1 MFPELLRDAFPG
13 NMLGLRLCESCYSP
27 TCLSNELC
35 VYCLVLCCTTELHSL
50 LCTFSFGV
58 RKSVYAQSRATVCL
72 QMTAS
77 DIAQTVS
84 QLCEVSNTDRLT
96 AMAALRRAIQENVR
110 GKDAITNRAA
120 EILLMS

>member
-1 MFPELLRDAFPG
+1 MHDFGLYNTVGLFVLYFDSVIKYAEISHMHSDVLL
-13 NMLGLRLCESCYSP
+13 
-27 TCLSNELC
+27 
-35 VYCLVLCCTTELHSL
+35 
-50 LCTFSFGV
+50 
-58 RKSVYAQSRATVCL
+58 CL
-72 QMTAS
+72 QMTAL

-120 EILLMS
+120 EVLLMS

>member
-1 MFPELLRDAFPG
+1 
-13 NMLGLRLCESCYSP
+13 MLHDVVLY
-27 TCLSNELC
+27 NF
-35 VYCLVLCCTTELHSL
+35 VLCDRVALFVVYFGTVNWHAQICHMHSDVL
-50 LCTFSFGV
+50 L
-58 RKSVYAQSRATVCL
+58 CL
-72 QMTAS
+72 QMTAL

-84 QLCEVSNTDRLT
+84 QLCEMSNTDRLT

>member
-1 MFPELLRDAFPG
+1 MWHAQICHMRSVVLL
-13 NMLGLRLCESCYSP
+13 
-27 TCLSNELC
+27 
-35 VYCLVLCCTTELHSL
+35 
-50 LCTFSFGV
+50 
-58 RKSVYAQSRATVCL
+58 CL
-72 QMTAS
+72 QMTAL

-84 QLCEVSNTDRLT
+84 QLCEMSNADRLT

>member
-1 MFPELLRDAFPG
+1 
-13 NMLGLRLCESCYSP
+13 MLYDRVALFV
-27 TCLSNELC
+27 
-35 VYCLVLCCTTELHSL
+35 VY
-50 LCTFSFGV
+50 FGTV
-58 RKSVYAQSRATVCL
+58 IWYAQICRMHSNMQLLCL
-72 QMTAS
+72 QMTAL

-84 QLCEVSNTDRLT
+84 QLCEVSNTDRMT

>member
-1 MFPELLRDAFPG
+1 
-13 NMLGLRLCESCYSP
+13 MLYDRVALFV
-27 TCLSNELC
+27 
-35 VYCLVLCCTTELHSL
+35 VY
-50 LCTFSFGV
+50 FGTV
-58 RKSVYAQSRATVCL
+58 IWYAQICHMHSNMQLLCL
-72 QMTAS
+72 QMTAL

-84 QLCEVSNTDRLT
+84 QLCEVSNTDRMT

>member
-1 MFPELLRDAFPG
+1 MHSHVLL
-13 NMLGLRLCESCYSP
+13 
-27 TCLSNELC
+27 
-35 VYCLVLCCTTELHSL
+35 
-50 LCTFSFGV
+50 
-58 RKSVYAQSRATVCL
+58 CL

>member
-1 MFPELLRDAFPG
+1 MWHAQICHTHSNVLLW
-13 NMLGLRLCESCYSP
+13 
-27 TCLSNELC
+27 
-35 VYCLVLCCTTELHSL
+35 
-50 LCTFSFGV
+50 
-58 RKSVYAQSRATVCL
+58 L

-84 QLCEVSNTDRLT
+84 QLCEMSNTDRGT
-96 AMAALRRAIQENVR
+96 AMAALRRAIQESVR